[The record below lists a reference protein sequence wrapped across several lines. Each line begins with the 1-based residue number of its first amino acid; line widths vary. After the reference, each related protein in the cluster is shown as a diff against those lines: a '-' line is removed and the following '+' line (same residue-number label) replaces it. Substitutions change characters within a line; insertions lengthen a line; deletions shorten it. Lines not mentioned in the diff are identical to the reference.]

1 MMTAR
6 HRVRLVVPRVLA
18 AVAVGALAIGA
29 TVIISSGAG
38 AAGTVP
44 LSNSFGYK
52 YGYAAAKA
60 ELPKLYAGTNTV
72 VNPTPRPAAKNKT
85 IVVISAGQSSISSS
99 IPSDAAVAAAKAI
112 GWK

>member
-6 HRVRLVVPRVLA
+6 HRVRLLVPRVL
-18 AVAVGALAIGA
+18 VALAAGAFAMGA
-29 TVIISSGAG
+29 TAIGSSGAG
-38 AAGTVP
+38 AATKVP

-60 ELPKLYAGTNTV
+60 ELPKLYAGTNTA
-72 VNPTPRPAAKNKT
+72 VNPPPRPAAKNKT

-99 IPSDAAVAAAKAI
+99 IPSNAAVA
-112 GWK
+112 